1 MFSGIITH
9 TGRISAVQK
18 TGDTRVTIACG
29 LRDYRLGESIA
40 VSGACMTVVAFDDS
54 GFSVDVSGESL
65 SRTAPRWS
73 VGEAVNL
80 ERSLM
85 LGAPL
90 DGHLVTGH
98 VDGLATIAAIEE
110 TGGSHVLTIDAP
122 EELGRFIAEKGS
134 VTLDGVSLT
143 VNKVE
148 GRRFWVNI
156 IPHTWQET
164 TLGARKAGEV
174 LNMEIDIIAR
184 YVAKL
189 LQK

>member
-9 TGRISAVQK
+9 LGTISAAEK
-18 TGDTRVTIACG
+18 KGDTRITVSCA
-29 LRDYRLGESIA
+29 LADYRLGESIA
-40 VSGACMTVVAFDDS
+40 INGACMTVVAFDAGS
-54 GFSVDVSGESL
+54 FSVDVSDESL
-65 SRTAPRWS
+65 SRTAPRWQ
-73 VGEAVNL
+73 VGQKVNL
-80 ERSLM
+80 ERSLT

-98 VDGLATIAAIEE
+98 VDGLAEIIAIEVV
-110 TGGSHVLTIDAP
+110 GGSHALTIEAP
-122 EELGRFIAEKGS
+122 HELAHFLAEKGS
-134 VTLDGVSLT
+134 VALDGVSLT

-164 TLGARKAGEV
+164 TLSERKEGDV

-184 YVAKL
+184 YVAKML
-189 LQK
+189 NK